1 MAESAAACHTLTI
14 MLAPFRT
21 ITRPFCFGRQ
31 VVGFST
37 VNRDEVSHFSEYSAH
52 WWNEHGE
59 FRLLHSMNPVRMKF
73 IRQKLVEAAR
83 DDGAELDPTRVL
95 KGFDILDLGC
105 GGGLLSE
112 SLARL
117 GANTLGIDASEKNVE
132 VARQHALNDPRL
144 APGSPDS
151 NLIYQHTTGEALLN
165 QPKRFDVVCSM
176 EVLEHVENPTT
187 FLSTCAELLKPG
199 GHLFLSTISRTPLAY
214 FLTILMAEGALRK
227 VAPGTH
233 TYSKF
238 IKPSELIQFFET
250 YRSPAHVVLADQPMA
265 SNPPWITRNSDS
277 YLPRTRTEVRGL
289 IYNPING
296 NWILAPKDAW
306 GTLGCCYVFW
316 IRKPGKIRA

>member
-1 MAESAAACHTLTI
+1 MTFPEGKPTEERVHSPRPVGTRGREKQNLVSDNLVAESAAACHTLTI

-112 SLARL
+112 VCILSYIYPNSNLIFAIQSLARL

-187 FLSTCAELLKPG
+187 FLSTCAELLKACFSDLDLIHSLTKSSSRG
-199 GHLFLSTISRTPLAY
+199 DIYFYRQYHGHLSHIS
-214 FLTILMAEGALRK
+214 
-227 VAPGTH
+227 
-233 TYSKF
+233 
-238 IKPSELIQFFET
+238 
-250 YRSPAHVVLADQPMA
+250 
-265 SNPPWITRNSDS
+265 
-277 YLPRTRTEVRGL
+277 
-289 IYNPING
+289 
-296 NWILAPKDAW
+296 
-306 GTLGCCYVFW
+306 
-316 IRKPGKIRA
+316 

>member
-1 MAESAAACHTLTI
+1 MTFPEGKPTEERVHSPRPVGTRGREKQNLVSDNLVAESAAACHTVTI

-112 SLARL
+112 VCILSYIYPNSNLIFAIQSLARL

-187 FLSTCAELLKPG
+187 FLSTCAELLKACFSDLHLIHSLTKSSSRG
-199 GHLFLSTISRTPLAY
+199 DIYFYRQYHGHLSHIS
-214 FLTILMAEGALRK
+214 
-227 VAPGTH
+227 
-233 TYSKF
+233 
-238 IKPSELIQFFET
+238 
-250 YRSPAHVVLADQPMA
+250 
-265 SNPPWITRNSDS
+265 
-277 YLPRTRTEVRGL
+277 
-289 IYNPING
+289 
-296 NWILAPKDAW
+296 
-306 GTLGCCYVFW
+306 
-316 IRKPGKIRA
+316 

>member
-1 MAESAAACHTLTI
+1 MTFPEGKPTEERVHSPRPVGTRGREKQNLVSDNLVAESAAACHTVTI

-59 FRLLHSMNPVRMKF
+59 FRLLHSMNPVRMNF

-112 SLARL
+112 VCILSYIYPNSNLIFAIQSLARL

-187 FLSTCAELLKPG
+187 FLSTCAELLKACFSDLHLIHSLTKSSSRG
-199 GHLFLSTISRTPLAY
+199 DIYFYRQYHGHLSHIS
-214 FLTILMAEGALRK
+214 
-227 VAPGTH
+227 
-233 TYSKF
+233 
-238 IKPSELIQFFET
+238 
-250 YRSPAHVVLADQPMA
+250 
-265 SNPPWITRNSDS
+265 
-277 YLPRTRTEVRGL
+277 
-289 IYNPING
+289 
-296 NWILAPKDAW
+296 
-306 GTLGCCYVFW
+306 
-316 IRKPGKIRA
+316 

>member
-1 MAESAAACHTLTI
+1 MTFPEGKPTEERVHSPRPVGTRGREKRNLVSDNLVAESAAACHTVTI

-59 FRLLHSMNPVRMKF
+59 FRLLHSMNPVRMNF

-112 SLARL
+112 VCILSYIYPNSNLIFAIQSLARL

-132 VARQHALNDPRL
+132 VAHQHALNDPRL

-187 FLSTCAELLKPG
+187 FLSTCAELLKACFSDLHLIHSLTKSSSRG
-199 GHLFLSTISRTPLAY
+199 DIYFYRQYHGHLSHIS
-214 FLTILMAEGALRK
+214 
-227 VAPGTH
+227 
-233 TYSKF
+233 
-238 IKPSELIQFFET
+238 
-250 YRSPAHVVLADQPMA
+250 
-265 SNPPWITRNSDS
+265 
-277 YLPRTRTEVRGL
+277 
-289 IYNPING
+289 
-296 NWILAPKDAW
+296 
-306 GTLGCCYVFW
+306 
-316 IRKPGKIRA
+316 

>member
-1 MAESAAACHTLTI
+1 MTFPEDKPTEERVHSPRPVGTRGREKQNLVSDNLVAESAAACHTVTI

-59 FRLLHSMNPVRMKF
+59 FRLLHSMNPVRMNF

-112 SLARL
+112 VCILSYIYPNSNLIFAIQSLARL

-187 FLSTCAELLKPG
+187 FLSTCAELLKACFSDLHLIHSLTKSSSRG
-199 GHLFLSTISRTPLAY
+199 DIYFYRQYHGHLSHIS
-214 FLTILMAEGALRK
+214 
-227 VAPGTH
+227 
-233 TYSKF
+233 
-238 IKPSELIQFFET
+238 
-250 YRSPAHVVLADQPMA
+250 
-265 SNPPWITRNSDS
+265 
-277 YLPRTRTEVRGL
+277 
-289 IYNPING
+289 
-296 NWILAPKDAW
+296 
-306 GTLGCCYVFW
+306 
-316 IRKPGKIRA
+316 

>member
-1 MAESAAACHTLTI
+1 MTFPEDKPTEERVHSPRPVGTRGREKQNLVSDNLVAESAAACHTVTI

-112 SLARL
+112 VCILSYIYPNSNLIFAIQSLARL

-132 VARQHALNDPRL
+132 VARKHALNDPRL

-187 FLSTCAELLKPG
+187 FLSTCAELLKACFSDLHLIHSLTKSSSRG
-199 GHLFLSTISRTPLAY
+199 DIYFYRQYHGHLSHIS
-214 FLTILMAEGALRK
+214 
-227 VAPGTH
+227 
-233 TYSKF
+233 
-238 IKPSELIQFFET
+238 
-250 YRSPAHVVLADQPMA
+250 
-265 SNPPWITRNSDS
+265 
-277 YLPRTRTEVRGL
+277 
-289 IYNPING
+289 
-296 NWILAPKDAW
+296 
-306 GTLGCCYVFW
+306 
-316 IRKPGKIRA
+316 